1 MAEKKYPSGTKTRWG
16 QAEYRRHM
24 FNLGRGVSSPHD
36 VTNTKGA
43 SADVLGWTTQDGLG
57 GFLKASWRAP
67 WSGDLSA
74 QKEYEQY
81 QNPGSDEFTPFT
93 LDRTQ
98 REKFREQDRKEVRKL
113 FKESL
118 GAHHFAKNKKVTD
131 GQLDKIVDAY
141 MRGDDDKFSAA
152 LGKMGIE
159 GRDAQ
164 RWRRA
169 AEESATA
176 AIEGKAYG
184 SKWDDDDY
192 AKPPTEAI
200 ADANA
205 TPVSGGSASTS
216 TAGDQPAGPRTTQG
230 KDVPL
235 NPRKPAG
242 SASVPKVDVSTNNVG
257 TGDAAHDTYI
267 DGVSDRNQTDVV
279 SHLNG
284 AARSKAAIVDI
295 QANDARKDAL
305 QNSRIQDEE
314 RQRDEIRRKAEQGD
328 ETKKYWA
335 DRAEKRKAA
344 ADAAYA
350 DRMERR
356 YQEGK
361 LSSMDD
367 WRNLGR
373 EGSNRRNYSAVEGET
388 DAQKKEREAEVAKRN
403 GKIAELQQKAA
414 RMADK
419 TLLKNGETLT
429 WEGGKRIVKDADGN
443 VVSDK
448 DLAGRST
455 TGVGTDGYTY
465 DKDSFYASNPNKMKH
480 LEGLRKAFE
489 EGVAKGTLTDKQ
501 IDAFEAKLGAWEN
514 EGKSNRAKIDA
525 ANAERVA
532 MKNMELRQKYGFTDR
547 DPSTGQYL
555 MSDDELGAYHKGK
568 QAEAVKK
575 TLGEMAQRGFVDT
588 EEGYRDY
595 GKSWR
600 TLMENGVSMPGAIAD
615 AVKGMT
621 PEQRKAYNDQLAAAT
636 SPEAKDTI
644 RQNAALSHLYKANGI
659 DIPGAADG
667 QGFVAGH
674 TIATANSNAIAEHN
688 GQSGS
693 GGLITP
699 VGSTSELSAEQQD
712 TLRPRVE
719 PRPTQAPVAPA
730 TQTPVAAPNPA
741 EGQSLADALKKK
753 KELTQQA
760 YGGGYTP
767 LRPRRFRG

>member
-1 MAEKKYPSGTKTRWG
+1 M
-16 QAEYRRHM
+16 
-24 FNLGRGVSSPHD
+24 
-36 VTNTKGA
+36 
-43 SADVLGWTTQDGLG
+43 
-57 GFLKASWRAP
+57 
-67 WSGDLSA
+67 SA

-98 REKFREQDRKEVRKL
+98 RESFREQDRKEVRKL
-113 FKESL
+113 FRDQL
-118 GAHHFAKNKKVTD
+118 AAHHFTKSRKVTE
-131 GQLDKIVDAY
+131 GRLDKIVDAY
-141 MRGDDDKFSAA
+141 MSGDDDKFTATLS
-152 LGKMGIE
+152 GMGVN
-159 GRDAQ
+159 GADTK
-164 RWRRA
+164 RWLRA
-169 AEESATA
+169 AEDSAKA
-176 AIEGKAYG
+176 AIEGTGYG
-184 SKWDDDDY
+184 EKWDDDDY
-192 AKPPTEAI
+192 AAAVDAAGGTGTTGKKGTGSGNGTTLANGQKQKKEDVSQAKPA
-200 ADANA
+200 
-205 TPVSGGSASTS
+205 
-216 TAGDQPAGPRTTQG
+216 
-230 KDVPL
+230 PL
-235 NPRKPAG
+235 NPKKIVAT
-242 SASVPKVDVSTNNVG
+242 ADVSTRNLG
-257 TGDAAHDTYI
+257 GGDAASDTQV
-267 DGVSDRNQTDVV
+267 DGLSDRNQTEIVNK
-279 SHLNG
+279 LNQ
-284 AARSKAAIVDI
+284 AARSKASTLAIK
-295 QANDARKDAL
+295 ANDAHKDAL
-305 QNSRIQDEE
+305 QESRIRDEE

-361 LSSMDD
+361 LTSLDD

-388 DAQKKEREAEVAKRN
+388 DAQKRERESA
-403 GKIAELQQKAA
+403 IAERNDRIKGLQQKAA
-414 RMADK
+414 RMADR
-419 TLLKNGETLT
+419 TLLRKGEELT
-429 WEGGKRIVKDADGN
+429 WDKDGN
-443 VVSDK
+443 RLVTRAATDAEREQRGLEAGARIQVSDAELK
-448 DLAGRST
+448 SRKS
-455 TGVGTDGYTY
+455 TGVGDDGYTY
-465 DKDSFYASNPNKMKH
+465 AEDSFYASNPNKMKH

-514 EGKSNRAKIDA
+514 EGKSNRARIDA

-644 RQNAALSHLYKANGI
+644 RQNAALSHLYKTHGVQVS
-659 DIPGAADG
+659 DDGEG

-674 TIATANSNAIAEHN
+674 TVATANSNAIARHN
-688 GQSGS
+688 DQPGS

-699 VGSTSELSAEQQD
+699 VGSTSELSSEQQD
-712 TLRPRVE
+712 MLKPRVE
-719 PRPTQAPVAPA
+719 PRPAQAPVAPA
-730 TQTPVAAPNPA
+730 AAPNPA